1 MRVETSSRIHAE
13 RRVVNQVKFRDP
25 EVTVKGQP
33 RARVPFEA
41 YDTVWF
47 NTGTLCNIACHNC
60 YIDSSPKNDKL
71 VYLTRA
77 EVARFLDE
85 AARFADR
92 PSQIGFTGGEP
103 FMNPDLLGML
113 EDCFLLGLPALVLTN
128 AMRPMQRF
136 KAQLQALN
144 ERFPR
149 HLSLRVSLDHFEQ
162 EGHEAIRGARTWDR
176 AVEGLAWLAGNDF
189 DVSVAARKIHSL
201 DEAETRQGYA
211 RLFADLGLEVDA
223 RDPSRLVLFPEML
236 PDDDVVEIS
245 EGCWDILG
253 MRPGEVMCASSRMV
267 LKRKGSTQPTVV
279 ACTLIPYSSAFEMGA
294 TLEEARGTVT
304 LNHRHCSRFCVL
316 GKASCRVEG

>member
-1 MRVETSSRIHAE
+1 MTIDTTSRIHVDQ
-13 RRVVNQVKFRDP
+13 RGVDPVKFRDP
-25 EVTVKGQP
+25 DVTVKGQR

-41 YDTVWF
+41 YETVWF

-60 YIDSSPKNDKL
+60 YIDSSPKNDQL

-85 AARFADR
+85 AAHFSER

-103 FMNPDLLGML
+103 FMNPDMLGML
-113 EDCFLLGLPALVLTN
+113 EDCFAYGFSALVLTN

-144 ERFPR
+144 ERFPKL
-149 HLSLRVSLDHFEQ
+149 LSLRVSLDHFEQ
-162 EGHEAIRGARTWDR
+162 QGHDEIRGLRSWER
-176 AVEGLAWLAGNDF
+176 AIEGLTWLSTRGF
-189 DVSVAARKIHSL
+189 DISVAARKIYTL
-201 DEAETRQGYA
+201 DEAEARAGYA
-211 RLFADLGLEVDA
+211 RLFAELGLDVNA
-223 RDPSRLVLFPEML
+223 SDPAKLVLFPEMV

-253 MRPGEVMCASSRMV
+253 MRPSEVMCSSSRMV
-267 LKRKGSTQPTVV
+267 LKRKGSAEPIVV
-279 ACTLIPYSSAFEMGA
+279 ACTLIPYSAAFEMGT
-294 TLEEARGTVT
+294 TLDQARATVT

-316 GKASCRVEG
+316 GKASCRSG